1 MQTRDEANVKGLDL
15 GAVASVVGE
24 FPINAAVL
32 YGSVARG
39 EATTR
44 SDVDLGVIFKAD
56 LSSEARTDARL
67 GLIER
72 LAAELETDAVDVV
85 PLDCAPAGLVEDV
98 LSDGI
103 VVYGSPDSISEL
115 ESGSTSR
122 RTSEKTVDEFDDVLT
137 DIERVV

>member
-1 MQTRDEANVKGLDL
+1 MQTRDEANVEEIDLD
-15 GAVASVVGE
+15 AIASVAAE
-24 FPINAAVL
+24 FPVNTAVL

-44 SDVDLGVIFKAD
+44 SDVDIGVTFEAG

-72 LAAELETDAVDVV
+72 LTAELGTDAVDVV

-115 ESGSTSR
+115 EPGSTPR
-122 RTSEKTVDEFDDVLT
+122 RTGENTLDQFDDVLT

>member
-1 MQTRDEANVKGLDL
+1 MRMRDDVDVEGIDLD
-15 GAVASVVGE
+15 AIAAIAAE
-24 FPINAAVL
+24 FPVSAAVL

-39 EATTR
+39 EATAR
-44 SDVDLGVIFKAD
+44 SDVDVAVVFEEGLT
-56 LSSEARTDARL
+56 SEARTDARL

-72 LAAELETDAVDVV
+72 LTAELGTDAVDVV
-85 PLDCAPAGLVEDV
+85 PLDSAPVGLVEDV

-103 VVYGSPDSISEL
+103 VVYGSPDSVSEL

-122 RTSEKTVDEFDDVLT
+122 RTSENTVDEFDDVLA